1 MNLLPTGPVR
11 KSAVLLAFLALSGLY
26 FTHTYIY
33 APGARRVESTRLRL
47 ARLDEGNRRAGTGA
61 AMGEVELEE
70 RLLLY
75 QDHIGRLEKLIP
87 ADGEVAAL
95 LKAISDEE
103 GRAGVEMTK
112 MRPEPV
118 EPGDLY
124 DRLSYVLTVQGN
136 YHAVGSFITAIA
148 SLERIVAPGDLAII
162 PGGRAGP
169 GGEPYDGTVS
179 ASFRIRTY
187 VATRPRPSIPA
198 RSPADNGVPTS

>member
-1 MNLLPTGPVR
+1 MSLLPADPVR

-26 FTHTYIY
+26 FTHTHIY
-33 APGARRVESTRLRL
+33 APAAQRVESTRLRL
-47 ARLDEGNRRAGTGA
+47 ARLDEANRRAGTGA

-75 QDHIGRLEKLIP
+75 REHIGRLERLIP

-95 LKAISDEE
+95 LRAISDEE
-103 GRAGVEMTK
+103 RNAGVEMTM

-118 EPGDLY
+118 EPGNPY
-124 DRLSYVLTVQGN
+124 DRLSYELAVRGH

-148 SLERIVAPGDLAII
+148 SLERIVAPGDMAMI
-162 PGGRAGP
+162 PSGRAGP

-198 RSPADNGVPTS
+198 QSPAAIGDSTS